1 MSEALEETS
10 AKGELRRLAAAIREV
25 KTNNADRTD
34 VVVDLREA
42 QQTRLEILAQD
53 LEQVFA
59 DIPSDDERFDLNVT
73 GGLQPRLWIDAV
85 SHVTMGRDKRTYRF
99 LKDTRNGRIVL
110 AETPDIKKA
119 ANAVTLYVAER
130 MVEREA
136 VLAGDREVPAPILG
150 VLDRPP
156 AKAAF
161 DVFTSLALFMAGA
174 FVGVA
179 AVVYFA
185 WDRLAISF

>member
-119 ANAVTLYVAER
+119 AHAVTLYVAER

-136 VLAGDREVPAPILG
+136 VLAGDREVPAPVLG

-161 DVFTSLALFMAGA
+161 DVFTSLALFLAGA

-179 AVVYFA
+179 SVIYFA

>member
-1 MSEALEETS
+1 MSEALEETPN
-10 AKGELRRLAAAIREV
+10 KGEMRRLAAAIREV

-42 QQTRLEILAQD
+42 QQTRLVILAQY

-73 GGLQPRLWIDAV
+73 AGLQPRLWIDAV
-85 SHVTMGRDKRTYRF
+85 SHVTMGSDKRTYRF

-136 VLAGDREVPAPILG
+136 VLAGDREAPAPVLG

-161 DVFTSLALFMAGA
+161 DVFTSLALFLAGA

-179 AVVYFA
+179 AVLYFD

>member
-1 MSEALEETS
+1 MSEALDEMPRDGTM
-10 AKGELRRLAAAIREV
+10 RRLAAAIREV

-59 DIPSDDERFDLNVT
+59 DIPPDDERFDLNVT
-73 GGLQPRLWIDAV
+73 GGMQPRLWIDAV

-99 LKDTRNGRIVL
+99 LKDTRNGRLVL

-119 ANAVTLYVAER
+119 ADAVTRYVAER
-130 MVEREA
+130 IIERDA
-136 VLAGDREVPAPILG
+136 ILAGDREVPAPVVG
-150 VLDRPP
+150 VLDRGP

-161 DVFTSLALFMAGA
+161 DVFTAFALFLAGA

-179 AVVYFA
+179 AVIYFA
-185 WDRLAISF
+185 WERLAISF

>member
-1 MSEALEETS
+1 MNEALEETP

-110 AETPDIKKA
+110 AETPDIRKA
-119 ANAVTLYVAER
+119 ADAVTLYVAER

-136 VLAGDREVPAPILG
+136 VLAGDREPPAPVLG
-150 VLDRPP
+150 VLDREP

-161 DVFTSLALFMAGA
+161 DVFTSLALFLAGA

-179 AVVYFA
+179 AVLYFA

>member
-136 VLAGDREVPAPILG
+136 VLAGDREVPAPVLG

-161 DVFTSLALFMAGA
+161 DLFTSLALFLAGA

-179 AVVYFA
+179 SVVYFA

>member
-1 MSEALEETS
+1 MSEALHETPRN
-10 AKGELRRLAAAIREV
+10 GTMRRLAAAIREV
-25 KTNNADRTD
+25 KTANADRTD

-53 LEQVFA
+53 LEQVLA
-59 DIPSDDERFDLNVT
+59 DIPADDERFDLNVT

-110 AETPDIKKA
+110 AETPDIRKA
-119 ANAVTLYVAER
+119 ADAVTRYVAER
-130 MVEREA
+130 VIEREA
-136 VLAGDREVPAPILG
+136 VLAGDREVPAPVLG
-150 VLDRPP
+150 VLDQGP

-161 DVFTSLALFMAGA
+161 DVFTAVALFLAGA
-174 FVGVA
+174 FVGIA
-179 AVVYFA
+179 GVVYFA
-185 WDRLAISF
+185 WDRLGIGF

>member
-1 MSEALEETS
+1 MSEALDETPRN
-10 AKGELRRLAAAIREV
+10 GTMRRLAAAIREV

-42 QQTRLEILAQD
+42 QLTRLEILAQD

-59 DIPSDDERFDLNVT
+59 DIPADDERFDLNVT
-73 GGLQPRLWIDAV
+73 GGMQPRLWIDAV

-99 LKDTRNGRIVL
+99 LKDTRNGRLVL

-119 ANAVTLYVAER
+119 ADAVTRYVAER

-136 VLAGDREVPAPILG
+136 VLAGDREAPAPIVG

-161 DVFTSLALFMAGA
+161 DIFTAFALFLAGA

-185 WDRLAISF
+185 WERLGVGS

>member
-1 MSEALEETS
+1 MSEAFDETPRNDTM
-10 AKGELRRLAAAIREV
+10 RRLAAAIREV

-59 DIPSDDERFDLNVT
+59 DIPSDDDRFDLNVT
-73 GGLQPRLWIDAV
+73 GGMQPRLWIDAV

-99 LKDTRNGRIVL
+99 LKDTRNGRLVL

-119 ANAVTLYVAER
+119 ADAVTRYVAER
-130 MVEREA
+130 IIERDA
-136 VLAGDREVPAPILG
+136 VLAGDREVPVPVVG

-161 DVFTSLALFMAGA
+161 DVFTAFALFLAGA
-174 FVGVA
+174 FVGIA
-179 AVVYFA
+179 SVVYFA
-185 WDRLAISF
+185 WERLGISF

>member
-1 MSEALEETS
+1 MSEALEETPH
-10 AKGELRRLAAAIREV
+10 KGEMRRLAAAIREV

-73 GGLQPRLWIDAV
+73 AGLQPRLWIDAV

-136 VLAGDREVPAPILG
+136 VLAGDREAPAPVLG
-150 VLDRPP
+150 VLDREP

-161 DVFTSLALFMAGA
+161 DVFTSLALFLAGA
-174 FVGVA
+174 FVGIA
-179 AVVYFA
+179 AVLYFA

>member
-10 AKGELRRLAAAIREV
+10 QKGELRRLAAAIREV

-34 VVVDLREA
+34 VVVDLRDA
-42 QQTRLEILAQD
+42 QQTRLELLAQD

-136 VLAGDREVPAPILG
+136 VLAGDREIPAPVLG
-150 VLDRPP
+150 VLDSEP

-161 DVFTSLALFMAGA
+161 DVFTSLALFLAGA

-179 AVVYFA
+179 AVLYFA
-185 WDRLAISF
+185 WDRFAISF